1 MKKWIKELT
10 PGALFRR
17 LFLSWLT
24 GVTIA
29 YLLLPTA
36 DRSLKGLSALAGA
49 SALVLILTALA
60 VFAAL
65 QYVSTRKNTEKWER
79 WGLCGVF
86 AILAAISL
94 LASYHTAYFI
104 LCVIVLGVLV
114 VYGLKGR
121 DNTPDAPYQKEKTNP
136 IFPIITGIFAL
147 AFFAF
152 VSAWTVYRVKCFWT
166 PSYDFGIFSQMFHN
180 MKTTGLPMTTLER
193 DGLLSHFQVHVS
205 PIYYLLL
212 PFYAIVPRPET
223 LQVLQAAVLASSVIP
238 LWKIGTQKNMH
249 GLSKMLLCALL
260 LFYPAF
266 SSGASYDIHENC
278 FLTPLILWLMY
289 GLEKGSISIT
299 AISAV
304 LTLCIKEDA
313 PVYVAVAGLYWLIK
327 TLLDRQENFR
337 KELTVS
343 LSLIGGAL
351 AWFWSATAY
360 LTAFGDGVMSYRYD
374 NFMFDG
380 GNSLMT
386 VIKAVLLNPLKALYE
401 CVDKEKLEFISRT
414 MLPLLGLPLLT
425 RRFERYI
432 LLIPYVLVNLMSDYT
447 YQHDIFFQ
455 YTFGS
460 TAFLFY
466 LVAVNIGRWK
476 LPWARIGALA
486 AGVVLAAISFFQVV
500 YPQGAQMPKLYK
512 DYESYYNSI
521 AQALDT
527 IPEGV
532 PVAASTFYT
541 VHLSD
546 RETLYDVK
554 YCSKE
559 HLLETEYVALHV
571 TSTTDYGRYGQRGY
585 EDLAD
590 LLLSNGYTLYYTAGN
605 YLAIYQ
611 KTPSG

>member
-29 YLLLPTA
+29 YLFLPAA

-49 SALVLILTALA
+49 SVPVLIVTALA

-65 QYVSTRKNTEKWER
+65 QYVSVQKDTEKWER
-79 WGLCGVF
+79 WGLCGMF
-86 AILAAISL
+86 AILAVLSL
-94 LASYHTAYFI
+94 FSSFHTAYFV
-104 LCVIVLGVLV
+104 LCAIVTGVLI
-114 VYGLKGR
+114 VYGMKGR
-121 DNTPDAPYQKEKTNP
+121 DNTPDAPYRREKTNL
-136 IFPIITGIFAL
+136 IFPVITGLL
-147 AFFAF
+147 AVGFLAF
-152 VSAWTVYRVKCFWT
+152 VSNWTVYRIKCFWT

-180 MKTTGLPMTTLER
+180 MKETGLPMTTLER

-238 LWKIGTQKNMH
+238 LWKLGTLKNMH
-249 GLSKMLLCALL
+249 GLFKLLLCSLL

-266 SSGASYDIHENC
+266 SGGASYDIHENC
-278 FLTPLILWLMY
+278 FLAPLVLWLMY
-289 GLEKGSISIT
+289 GLEKGSVPVT
-299 AISAV
+299 AVSAI
-304 LTLCIKEDA
+304 LTLCVKEDA
-313 PVYVAVAGLYWLIK
+313 PVYVAVAGLYWLVK
-327 TLLDRQENFR
+327 TLLDRQDNFR
-337 KELTVS
+337 RELIVS
-343 LSLIGGAL
+343 ISLIGGAL
-351 AWFWSATAY
+351 AWFWGATAY
-360 LTAFGDGVMSYRYD
+360 LTVHGDGVMSYRYD

-380 GNSLMT
+380 GNSLLT

-401 CVDKEKLEFISRT
+401 CVDKEKLEFICRT

-432 LLIPYVLVNLMSDYT
+432 LLIPYILVNLMSDYT

-466 LVAVNIGRWK
+466 LVAVNVSRWK
-476 LPWARIGALA
+476 VAWTRVGALT
-486 AGVVLAAISFFQVV
+486 AGVILAAASFFQVV
-500 YPQGAQMPKLYK
+500 YPEGTKMEKLYK
-512 DYESYYNSI
+512 DYEAYYSGI

-527 IPEGV
+527 IPDDV
-532 PVAASTFYT
+532 SVAATTFYT

-546 RETLYDVK
+546 REILYDVK

-559 HLLETEYVALHV
+559 HLLETEYVALNT
-571 TSTTDYGRYGQRGY
+571 TSTTDFGRYGGY
-585 EDLAD
+585 QGLVDILTA
-590 LLLSNGYTLYYTAGN
+590 NGYTLYHSVGN

-611 KTPSG
+611 KAPS

>member
-1 MKKWIKELT
+1 MKKWIQTLE

-24 GVTIA
+24 GVTVS
-29 YLLLPTA
+29 YLFLPAA

-49 SALVLILTALA
+49 SVPVLVLTALA
-60 VFAAL
+60 VFAAA
-65 QYVSTRKNTEKWER
+65 QYVSTRKDTEKWER
-79 WGLCGVF
+79 WGLCGIF
-86 AILAAISL
+86 AILASISL
-94 LASYHTAYFI
+94 FSSYHTAYFV

-121 DNTPDAPYQKEKTNP
+121 DTMPDAPYKKEKTNFV
-136 IFPIITGIFAL
+136 FPVLTGLL
-147 AFFAF
+147 AIAFLVF
-152 VSAWTVYRVKCFWT
+152 VSKWTIYRVKCFWT

-180 MKTTGLPMTTLER
+180 MRTTGLPMTTLER

-238 LWKIGTQKNMH
+238 LWKLGTLKNMH
-249 GLSKMLLCALL
+249 GLSKLLLCALL
-260 LFYPAF
+260 LLYPAF
-266 SSGASYDIHENC
+266 SGGASYDIHENC
-278 FLTPLILWLMY
+278 FLAPLILWLMY
-289 GLEKGSISIT
+289 GLEKGSVPIT
-299 AISAV
+299 AVSAL
-304 LTLCIKEDA
+304 LTLCVKEDA
-313 PVYVAVAGLYWLIK
+313 PVYVAVAGLYWLVK

-337 KELTVS
+337 KELITS

-351 AWFWSATAY
+351 AWFWGATAY
-360 LTAFGDGVMSYRYD
+360 LTAYGDGVMSYRYD

-401 CVDKEKLEFISRT
+401 CVDKEKLDFISRT
-414 MLPLLGLPLLT
+414 MLPLLGLPFLT

-432 LLIPYVLVNLMSDYT
+432 LLIPYILVNLMSDYT

-466 LVAVNIGRWK
+466 LAAVNVSRWK
-476 LPWARIGALA
+476 VAWVRVGALA
-486 AGVVLAAISFFQVV
+486 AGVILAATPFFQVV
-500 YPQGAQMPKLYK
+500 YPEGKEMEKLYK
-512 DYESYYNSI
+512 DYESYYSGI

-527 IPEGV
+527 V
-532 PVAASTFYT
+532 PDDVSVAATTFYT

-546 RETLYDVK
+546 REILYDVK

-559 HLLETEYVALHV
+559 HLLETEYVALHA
-571 TSTTDYGRYGQRGY
+571 TSTTDYSRWGGY
-585 EDLAD
+585 QGLVD
-590 LLLSNGYTLYYTAGN
+590 LLTSNGYTLYHKVGN

-611 KTPSG
+611 KTPSH

>member
-1 MKKWIKELT
+1 MKKWIKGLT
-10 PGALFRR
+10 PGVLFRR

-24 GVTIA
+24 GVMVA
-29 YLLLPTA
+29 YLLLPATA
-36 DRSLKGLSALAGA
+36 RSLAGLSALAEA
-49 SALVLILTALA
+49 STTILILTAA
-60 VFAAL
+60 AFFAGL
-65 QYVSTRKNTEKWER
+65 QYLATRADTQKWER
-79 WGLCGVF
+79 WGICGVF
-86 AILAAISL
+86 AVVAAISL
-94 LASYHTAYFI
+94 FSSFSWAY
-104 LCVIVLGVLV
+104 LCICGIVLGVFVL
-114 VYGLKGR
+114 YGLNGW
-121 DNTPDAPYQKEKTNP
+121 DHIPDMPCAKKEISLIYP
-136 IFPIITGIFAL
+136 VLTGLLAL

-180 MKTTGLPMTTLER
+180 MKATGLPMTTLER

-212 PFYAIVPRPET
+212 PVYAIVPRPET
-223 LQVLQAAVLASSVIP
+223 LQVLQAAVLASAVIP
-238 LWKIGTQKNMH
+238 LWKLGTLKNMS
-249 GLSKMLLCALL
+249 GMAKLLLCALL

-266 SSGASYDIHENC
+266 SGGTSYDLHENC
-278 FLTPLILWLMY
+278 FLAPLILWLMY
-289 GLEKGSISIT
+289 GLEKGSIPIT
-299 AISAV
+299 SISAL
-304 LTLCIKEDA
+304 LTLCVKEDA
-313 PVYVAVAGLYWLIK
+313 PVYLAVAGLYWLVK

-337 KELTVS
+337 KELVVS

-351 AWFWSATAY
+351 AWFWGATTY
-360 LTAFGDGVMSYRYD
+360 LSVFGDGVMSYRYE

-380 GNSLMT
+380 GKSLLT

-401 CVDKEKLEFISRT
+401 CVDREKIAFILRT

-466 LVAVNIGRWK
+466 LVTVNVSRWQI
-476 LPWARIGALA
+476 PWAKIGALA
-486 AGVVLAAISFFQVV
+486 ASVLLAAISFFQVV
-500 YPQGAQMPKLYK
+500 YPQGAQMPTLYK
-512 DYESYYNSI
+512 DYKSYYNGI

-527 IPEGV
+527 IPADAS
-532 PVAASTFYT
+532 VAATTFYT

-546 RETLYDVK
+546 REVLYDVK
-554 YCSKE
+554 YCSRE
-559 HLLETEYVALHV
+559 HLLDAQYVALHV
-571 TSTTDYGRYGQRGY
+571 TSTTDYSSYGGY
-585 EDLAD
+585 QGLVDILTA
-590 LLLSNGYTLYYTAGN
+590 NGYTLFHSVGN

-611 KTPSG
+611 RPSSE